1 MKSKPTL
8 LGVVVA
14 ISVCLFACSPASKQA
29 SVNFSRDDFW
39 KEQHISREVEV
50 PVDGSLTIALV
61 SNPTEGRQ
69 WSEPPQISD
78 ETVLRQ
84 VDHRYEPARALG
96 CAPPPPG
103 TGGQEVWTFE
113 ALEIGVSTISMEYTH
128 PWEGGEKEPL
138 YTFVLTV
145 VVK

>member
-14 ISVCLFACSPASKQA
+14 VSVCLFACSPASKQA
-29 SVNFSRDDFW
+29 SVNVSRDDFW

-78 ETVLRQ
+78 QTVLRE
-84 VDHRYEPARALG
+84 VEHKYEPPTRDSG
-96 CAPPPPG
+96 
-103 TGGQEVWTFE
+103 
-113 ALEIGVSTISMEYTH
+113 
-128 PWEGGEKEPL
+128 
-138 YTFVLTV
+138 
-145 VVK
+145 